1 MDVIDFNS
9 DKQIFNGDEDAT
21 IEIIDGDTE
30 MKKEN
35 EHEEINKGEKI
46 DEVEKENMR
55 ADEIKVKD
63 EFPNKIEKLK
73 KKKKDILTTC

>member
-35 EHEEINKGEKI
+35 EHEEIKKGEKN